1 MLLRNGVY
9 GAPEYLCTLH
19 WCVSIQPVPIFPN
32 SMKKI
37 GEITRKWLIMWRC
50 RGLGLMWLAGIA
62 DIQSSVPTC
71 CQCAEIKLDTWKKK
85 GNWFEYPSP
94 CIFICGACY
103 VAKLQWVYCDIYI
116 RSSIRTWPWRG
127 RIQLV
132 NQGTGLRSVE
142 QSLAIHVSW
151 NLFMANE
158 TCSYVQLCRIQTRKA
173 HILVQYLR
181 HAEQDACSLHVSFSS
196 SVSL

>member
-1 MLLRNGVY
+1 MVDNVEMPGTRPHVTCRHCWYPNLCSYMLPMCRNKTG
-9 GAPEYLCTLH
+9 YL
-19 WCVSIQPVPIFPN
+19 
-32 SMKKI
+32 KKN
-37 GEITRKWLIMWRC
+37 
-50 RGLGLMWLAGIA
+50 
-62 DIQSSVPTC
+62 
-71 CQCAEIKLDTWKKK
+71 

-142 QSLAIHVSW
+142 QSLAMHVSW

-158 TCSYVQLCRIQTRKA
+158 TCSYVQMCRIQKRKA